1 MPWRRAPIS
10 RVIPGQEG
18 KLFIAIGAGGILGIS
33 ERKVTIP
40 TQRVA
45 MKGDRLVIQGMAA
58 GQIKAIPP
66 INANNRSF
74 RQLEANQLV
83 QISPMR

>member
-1 MPWRRAPIS
+1 M
-10 RVIPGQEG
+10 VPGQEG
-18 KLFIAIGAGGILGIS
+18 KLFIAIGAGGILGIG
-33 ERKVTIP
+33 ETKVAIS

-58 GQIKAIPP
+58 GQIKAMPP
-66 INANNRSF
+66 VDANNRSF
-74 RQLEANQLV
+74 RQLEANQPV

>member
-1 MPWRRAPIS
+1 VETGANIASDPRS
-10 RVIPGQEG
+10 GS